1 MAYNDGAKVT
11 ATLANLETA
20 PVPEP
25 LRAALRML
33 GRLTRENTLDADDMC
48 EVLAA
53 GVSHE
58 QIKDALA
65 VSFAFNVTD
74 RLADAFDFAVN
85 DPAAINAGASYLL
98 SRGYR

>member
-1 MAYNDGAKVT
+1 M
-11 ATLANLETA
+11 
-20 PVPEP
+20 
-25 LRAALRML
+25 R
-33 GRLTRENTLDADDMC
+33 

-53 GVSHE
+53 GVSHQ